1 MKKFDKVKKA
11 LEEKTRYSDNFIT
24 LTTNFDCRHRGKY
37 AIKNVITNNVLNISF
52 KTLNDVIKEYN
63 LNI

>member
-37 AIKNVITNNVLNISF
+37 AIKNVITKSPAS
-52 KTLNDVIKEYN
+52 
-63 LNI
+63 